1 MRIYAKMH
9 EIVAY
14 ALILV
19 YNIRKHLQRGCKK
32 MKQMKDVNRIVVKVG
47 SSTLTHANGGLNFQ
61 KIDQLAMVLSDIK
74 NSGKDIILVSS
85 GAVSAGVSKLQMK
98 SRPTL
103 MREKQ
108 AAASVGQCEL
118 MFIYDKFFSQYGQKI
133 AQLLITKTVTN
144 DETLRTNAINTLE
157 TLLEYGV
164 IPIVNENDSVAVD
177 EIAYGDNDTL
187 SAVTASIIH
196 ADLLILLSDIDG
208 LYDDDPAK
216 NQNAKLIPV
225 VSTINESIE
234 SMAKGAGSKHGTGG
248 MITKIHAAKFA
259 NEHNIPMII
268 GNGDRPAILYDIL
281 NNDYRGTLFDIEE
294 ESSCN

>member
-1 MRIYAKMH
+1 
-9 EIVAY
+9 
-14 ALILV
+14 
-19 YNIRKHLQRGCKK
+19 
-32 MKQMKDVNRIVVKVG
+32 MKQMKDINRIVVKVG

-208 LYDDDPAK
+208 LFDDDPSK
-216 NQNAKLIPV
+216 NSNANLIPV
-225 VSTINESIE
+225 VSTIDESIE

-248 MITKIHAAKFA
+248 MVTKIHAARFA
-259 NEHNIPMII
+259 NERGIPMII
-268 GNGDRPAILYDIL
+268 GNGERPAILYDIL